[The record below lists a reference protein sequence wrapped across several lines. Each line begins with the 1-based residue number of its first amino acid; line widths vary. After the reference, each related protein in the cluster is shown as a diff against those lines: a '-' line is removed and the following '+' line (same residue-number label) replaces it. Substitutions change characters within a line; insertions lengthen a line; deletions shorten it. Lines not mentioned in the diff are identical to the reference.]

1 MLWRSAPL
9 EIMMRS
15 NAPIT
20 ATLALATLFLSPA
33 TVLAKPAHYP
43 APKTTVATSTT
54 TKKRTHKPADTQTPD
69 PAPATRNK
77 HTTKRR
83 KHHPKQEETADPPI
97 INRAAHTPA
106 PSRRPSAKAAPLSVS
121 ATDPAPRKATS
132 ADFLRAAGQ
141 TEPQE
146 TANPTVATSAND
158 DEDTQPTPAPASTR
172 PSVAKPTS
180 VVSVARASTTERPQ
194 LESVEEAAST
204 PVILPTLYNK
214 RGHLIVPAPLKGS
227 HEILLRQNQVADRDG
242 LDRIRDDDD
251 LLDMRNKDLLVAIP
265 TGSTLQV
272 DERLPANRRYC
283 RPWTAQF
290 LSTMASAYYA
300 RFHRPLQV
308 NSAVRTVEFQ
318 QRLLHTNG
326 NAAPAEGETASPHL
340 TGQAVDI
347 AKHGLSLT
355 EIAWMRGFLLP
366 LVQQGK
372 VDVEEEFQQ
381 SCFHISVYKRY
392 LPSTST
398 PRRSIAATHGSGT
411 AALATSIPAIR

>member
-20 ATLALATLFLSPA
+20 ATLTLAALSLSPA
-33 TVLAKPAHYP
+33 ALFAKPAAHHP
-43 APKTTVATSTT
+43 AHKTATAASPT
-54 TKKRTHKPADTQTPD
+54 TKKRAHKPADAQAD
-69 PAPATRNK
+69 APAPATRNK
-77 HTTKRR
+77 HTKRR
-83 KHHPKQEETADPPI
+83 KHHPQQEETADPPI

-106 PSRRPSAKAAPLSVS
+106 STRRSALVAADS
-121 ATDPAPRKATS
+121 APRKATS
-132 ADFLRAAGQ
+132 NDFLRAAGQ
-141 TEPQE
+141 QEPQDA
-146 TANPTVATSAND
+146 TPLVASSPTS
-158 DEDTQPTPAPASTR
+158 DEDTRPDPTPTPARPPA
-172 PSVAKPTS
+172 AKPTS
-180 VVSVARASTTERPQ
+180 VVSVARGAITERPQ
-194 LESVEEAAST
+194 LESVEEAAAT
-204 PVILPTLYNK
+204 PVILPPLYNK
-214 RGHLIVPAPLKGS
+214 RGRLIVPAPLKGS

-251 LLDMRNKDLLVAIP
+251 LLDMREKNLLVAIP
-265 TGSTLQV
+265 SNGSLQV
-272 DERLPANRRYC
+272 DERLPGNRRYC

-290 LSTMASAYYA
+290 LATMSRAYYA

-340 TGQAVDI
+340 TGQAIDI

-355 EIAWMRGFLLP
+355 EIAWMRGYLLP

-381 SCFHISVYKRY
+381 SCFHISVYKKY
-392 LPSTST
+392 LPSST
-398 PRRSIAATHGSGT
+398 APNRSIAATHGSGT
-411 AALATSIPAIR
+411 SALASAIR